1 MSLSKFKRRALS
13 AWERL
18 FRHYFRGYGYE
29 RMPWAATS
37 NYGTIHEVVHV
48 TVSVTPPPDAED
60 EDDYAGG
67 GVAIFNAFRRR
78 NSYRRLLD
86 RSGSVDVLLDAG
98 RPFGGGGW
106 RRLRKSASTDGGVG
120 CEEGL
125 IGGDPCGRPSPR
137 ASVSAQLARL
147 LDFRRISDTL
157 GGERKRSSP
166 SREATSAGDGGELS
180 CAKGSPTTIRR
191 HRLRSRRR
199 ASSSA
204 SAAAATASSSPLK
217 RVLQSFGSLYR
228 TVSAEG
234 SKSVSPPPPSARRIL
249 RTPAAYAYVRGLS
262 GLATQRIPTKR
273 SPRGCH
279 PPCCSTVPIH
289 FYVPGR

>member
-1 MSLSKFKRRALS
+1 MSLSEIKRRALS

-18 FRHYFRGYGYE
+18 FRHYFSVQYE
-29 RMPWAATS
+29 RMPWAAS

-86 RSGSVDVLLDAG
+86 RSGSVDVLLEAG
-98 RPFGGGGW
+98 RPFGGGGGGW

-120 CEEGL
+120 CEESL
-125 IGGDPCGRPSPR
+125 IGGDPCGRHSPR
-137 ASVSAQLARL
+137 SSVSAQLARL
-147 LDFRRISDTL
+147 LDFRRLSDTL
-157 GGERKRSSP
+157 AGDRKRSSP
-166 SREATSAGDGGELS
+166 SREAAPSDGEFS
-180 CAKGSPTTIRR
+180 CAKGSPTAIRR

-204 SAAAATASSSPLK
+204 STATATASSPLK

-279 PPCCSTVPIH
+279 PPCCSHVPIH